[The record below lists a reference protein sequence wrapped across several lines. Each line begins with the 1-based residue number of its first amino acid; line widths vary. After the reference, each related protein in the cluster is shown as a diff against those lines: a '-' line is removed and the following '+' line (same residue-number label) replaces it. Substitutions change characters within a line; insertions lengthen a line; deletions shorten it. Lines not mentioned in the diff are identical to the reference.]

1 MGRQRFSEDEVL
13 DAALG
18 IVMRDGYKSVTAR
31 RVADAAGCSAQPLYS
46 RFGGMEGLMESLYER
61 ALEWVAEYNRMHA
74 HDAKTVFASSGLAHI
89 RIAREEPKLFEFL
102 YHSRYMSAESIE
114 QFFSHVSQPGVE
126 EEISACYNLAPA
138 AAHALYIDMI
148 VYTHGFASMLAVGAR
163 FSDRELMRHLNS
175 AFESFLEQAG
185 SSCTNGKAQ
194 DRKGQVPPQA
204 PRHPSLA
211 AISCNA
217 MRAVSCHHARP
228 HIVTP
233 LEGR

>member
-138 AAHALYIDMI
+138 AAHALYIDKI
-148 VYTHGFASMLAVGAR
+148 G
-163 FSDRELMRHLNS
+163 
-175 AFESFLEQAG
+175 
-185 SSCTNGKAQ
+185 
-194 DRKGQVPPQA
+194 
-204 PRHPSLA
+204 
-211 AISCNA
+211 
-217 MRAVSCHHARP
+217 RAHV
-228 HIVTP
+228 
-233 LEGR
+233 